1 MTYDVI
7 TTGSALSDI
16 FVDTGLK
23 EVKRGERKVMAY
35 PVGYKIAVKDIRFSI
50 GGGGTNTAVG
60 FARMGLKTGY
70 LGKIGN
76 DIAAKDIIKNLKKE
90 KIDFLGKQE
99 KAISGHSI
107 ILDSFEHNRTIL
119 TYKGPSDNLKLTDV
133 DLKNLKTK
141 WLYLASA
148 MHETLKTQEKL
159 AEYAKKNLIKVAF
172 NPSEYEV
179 RLGMK
184 KLKKILMNTDLLIFN
199 RDEAGILTGK
209 KDINDIFISL
219 KKFGIDIICIT
230 DGENMIHAYYQN
242 QLIKLKPHKIKVV
255 DMTGAG
261 DALASG
267 FLSAI
272 IKTNDVKLALKVG
285 LANSQSVIRHYGAK
299 NKLMT
304 WREALKEIK
313 NILLYFHI
321 TSKKSNTSLN
331 FQMK

>member
-1 MTYDVI
+1 MVVKEGTKNKMYDVI
-7 TTGSALSDI
+7 TVGSALSDI
-16 FVDTGLK
+16 FVDTGLR
-23 EVKRGERKVMAY
+23 EVKRGERKIMAY
-35 PVGYKIAVKDIRFSI
+35 PVGYKIAVKDIKFSI

-76 DIAAKDIIKNLKKE
+76 DDAAKEIIKSLKHE
-90 KIDFLGKQE
+90 KVDFLGKQE
-99 KAISGHSI
+99 NAISGHSI

-119 TYKGPSDNLKLTDV
+119 TFKGPSD
-133 DLKNLKTK
+133 DLKISDVHLKELKTK
-141 WLYLASA
+141 WIYLASA

-179 RLGMK
+179 KLGIK
-184 KLKKILMNTDLLIFN
+184 KLNKILMHTDLLVFN
-199 RDEAGILTGK
+199 RDEASILTGK
-209 KDINDIFISL
+209 KDINDIFTAL
-219 KKFGIDIICIT
+219 KKFAIDIICIT
-230 DGENMIHAYYQN
+230 DGDKMIHAYYQN
-242 QLIKLKPHKIKVV
+242 RLLKLKPHKIKVV

-285 LANSQSVIRHYGAK
+285 LANSQAVIKHYGAK
-299 NKLMT
+299 NKLLT
-304 WREALKEIK
+304 WREALQEV
-313 NILLYFHI
+313 
-321 TSKKSNTSLN
+321 KKIH
-331 FQMK
+331 